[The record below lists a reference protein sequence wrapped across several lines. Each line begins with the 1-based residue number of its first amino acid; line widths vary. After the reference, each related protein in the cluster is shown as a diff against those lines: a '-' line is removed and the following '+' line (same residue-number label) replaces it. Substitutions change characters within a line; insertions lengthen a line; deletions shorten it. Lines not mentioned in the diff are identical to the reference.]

1 MRKLLSLS
9 NGGRFRKTLL
19 KIIAL
24 TIITAIAVF
33 SPVNVLASFDDGYEG
48 QNYYFV
54 WTNDLGQVNFQ
65 STGYDSYSVTWNSK
79 GASGFNFTCGKG
91 WRSGERYRK
100 IYYEGNF
107 NPGNNGYLAL
117 YGWSEQPTGSQYA
130 VVEYYVV
137 ESYGNWTPPGNNAVS
152 LGTVQSDGATY
163 NLYRS
168 FRQNSPSIR
177 GINEDFYQYW
187 SIRVPKKSTGNI
199 SGTITF
205 NNHVK
210 AWENAGLTI
219 GDLSVYYQVMETEG
233 YESSGSSSIRM
244 TGVVD
249 DYEVNPYVRPI
260 SIVTGWSDGYRVMYI
275 DNDNK
280 MKPSSIVDV
289 MDEEAMF
296 EMEYLYMD
304 HIDYHHY
311 TEWAPVVAL
320 KSKRTGK
327 YVTVSNSTSNVK
339 ADGNSIS
346 TAQKFHFF
354 DFRGDCGF
362 VSVYNNKSLNF
373 SGICNGDRGFSHGF
387 FDLYWHWPY

>member
-137 ESYGNWTPPGNNAVS
+137 ESYGNWTPPEI
-152 LGTVQSDGATY
+152 T
-163 NLYRS
+163 
-168 FRQNSPSIR
+168 
-177 GINEDFYQYW
+177 QY
-187 SIRVPKKSTGNI
+187 
-199 SGTITF
+199 
-205 NNHVK
+205 H
-210 AWENAGLTI
+210 
-219 GDLSVYYQVMETEG
+219 
-233 YESSGSSSIRM
+233 
-244 TGVVD
+244 
-249 DYEVNPYVRPI
+249 
-260 SIVTGWSDGYRVMYI
+260 
-275 DNDNK
+275 
-280 MKPSSIVDV
+280 
-289 MDEEAMF
+289 
-296 EMEYLYMD
+296 
-304 HIDYHHY
+304 
-311 TEWAPVVAL
+311 
-320 KSKRTGK
+320 
-327 YVTVSNSTSNVK
+327 
-339 ADGNSIS
+339 
-346 TAQKFHFF
+346 
-354 DFRGDCGF
+354 
-362 VSVYNNKSLNF
+362 
-373 SGICNGDRGFSHGF
+373 
-387 FDLYWHWPY
+387 